1 MTDDPIE
8 LSSSVTPSAGPN
20 GFVDGLWAHLDAAFR
35 PGAWR
40 RLAEFVQRQATS
52 KWIIA
57 TDFCIR
63 DAARPND
70 SFAFVLLPAGDRRGQ
85 TNALLGELPN
95 KDLKR
100 ARTIDPAMK
109 RALRDGRAFTICF
122 VADRERRLYRD
133 AQAAR
138 SSLDQMIE
146 NAQRWKN
153 AADCAKIIDELRAM
167 RAEASKASVSLRL
180 LEDLTVTA
188 AVAAYFCANSGP
200 SNGSDGRPIGI
211 RSSTAIPELPQL
223 SSQSMSPRFAEGRG
237 CASLCSTSLL
247 KVARIHGVTQ

>member
-63 DAARPND
+63 DAARPNN

-188 AVAAYFCANSGP
+188 AVAA
-200 SNGSDGRPIGI
+200 
-211 RSSTAIPELPQL
+211 
-223 SSQSMSPRFAEGRG
+223 
-237 CASLCSTSLL
+237 
-247 KVARIHGVTQ
+247 

>member
-1 MTDDPIE
+1 MGELRCALARRFNRVKNDGRPHRIE
-8 LSSSVTPSAGPN
+8 QQRHSQCGAEWLRRWPMGSLRRRLP
-20 GFVDGLWAHLDAAFR
+20 

-63 DAARPND
+63 DAARPNN

-153 AADCAKIIDELRAM
+153 AADCAKIIDEAP
-167 RAEASKASVSLRL
+167 
-180 LEDLTVTA
+180 
-188 AVAAYFCANSGP
+188 GH
-200 SNGSDGRPIGI
+200 
-211 RSSTAIPELPQL
+211 
-223 SSQSMSPRFAEGRG
+223 EG
-237 CASLCSTSLL
+237 
-247 KVARIHGVTQ
+247 